1 LWNWS
6 YYSFKYT
13 FDDLAKLDIR
23 VGTILKVSEV
33 EKSDKLMK
41 LSVDFGDHKRTI
53 LAGIK
58 QEREDYSNYLL
69 NLTDTYK
76 VLISKEKVVA
86 AFGISQVKNS
96 NRSRVTWIMV
106 CPNEKGKGIGTKLM
120 SYVKQY
126 TLDIESVGI
135 DIAASYL
142 SSLFFKKFGAIETN
156 YIKDGW
162 GNDMHRIDMEINF

>member
-33 EKSDKLMK
+33 EKADKLMK

-58 QEREDYSNYLL
+58 HQREDYSNYLL

-76 VLISKEKVVA
+76 VLISIEKVVA
-86 AFGISQVKNS
+86 AFGISQVKN
-96 NRSRVTWIMV
+96 
-106 CPNEKGKGIGTKLM
+106 
-120 SYVKQY
+120 
-126 TLDIESVGI
+126 
-135 DIAASYL
+135 
-142 SSLFFKKFGAIETN
+142 
-156 YIKDGW
+156 
-162 GNDMHRIDMEINF
+162 

>member
-1 LWNWS
+1 
-6 YYSFKYT
+6 
-13 FDDLAKLDIR
+13 
-23 VGTILKVSEV
+23 
-33 EKSDKLMK
+33 
-41 LSVDFGDHKRTI
+41 
-53 LAGIK
+53 
-58 QEREDYSNYLL
+58 
-69 NLTDTYK
+69 
-76 VLISKEKVVA
+76 
-86 AFGISQVKNS
+86 
-96 NRSRVTWIMV
+96 MV

-142 SSLFFKKFGAIETN
+142 SLLFFKKFGAIETN